1 MQEGIEMLPLNKQK
15 IEEVRERT
23 TEVLNDLLISQK
35 LVLQALSDCD
45 EKSYEQTK
53 VPLKGINSKVEEI
66 DQLIVAVLVRY
77 SPEAKDLREMVAFL
91 KITSS
96 LQRIAT
102 NEKNY
107 IKNMK
112 ICNPETEA
120 EIKRVIVDSLSINK
134 CTIRA
139 LEYTIEMINE
149 KEDKDKLHEIASKI
163 DVEASKT
170 DDIYG
175 MIEKDMLQK
184 MDVAHKLNEDY
195 INLLKYIRKNLKII
209 DRLEDISAK
218 IMFARVGGML

>member
-1 MQEGIEMLPLNKQK
+1 MKQGVEMLPLNKQK

-23 TEVLNDLLISQK
+23 AEVLNDLLISQR

-112 ICNPETEA
+112 ICNPETDS

-139 LEYTIEMINE
+139 LEYTIEMMNE

-195 INLLKYIRKNLKII
+195 VNLLKYIRKNLKII

-218 IMFARVGGML
+218 LMFARVGGTL

>member
-1 MQEGIEMLPLNKQK
+1 MQEGIGMLPLNKQK

-23 TEVLNDLLISQK
+23 AEVLNDLLISQR

-112 ICNPETEA
+112 ICNPQTEA

-184 MDVAHKLNEDY
+184 MDVAHTLNEDY

-218 IMFARVGGML
+218 LMFARVGGML

>member
-1 MQEGIEMLPLNKQK
+1 MQEGIGMLPLNKQK

-23 TEVLNDLLISQK
+23 AEVLNDLLISQR

-170 DDIYG
+170 DNIYR

>member
-1 MQEGIEMLPLNKQK
+1 MQEGIGMLPLNKQK

-23 TEVLNDLLISQK
+23 AEVLNDLLISQR

-112 ICNPETEA
+112 ICNPQTEA

>member
-1 MQEGIEMLPLNKQK
+1 MKQGIEMLPLNKQK

-23 TEVLNDLLISQK
+23 TEVLNDLLISQR
-35 LVLQALSDCD
+35 LVLQALTDCD

-53 VPLKGINSKVEEI
+53 VPLKGINRKVDEI
-66 DQLIVAVLVRY
+66 DQLVVAVLVRY

-112 ICNPETEA
+112 ICNPQTDA
-120 EIKRVIVDSLSINK
+120 EVKRVIVDSLSINK

-139 LEYTIEMINE
+139 LEYTIEMMNE

-184 MDVAHKLNEDY
+184 MNTEHILNEDY
-195 INLLKYIRKNLKII
+195 VSLLKYIRKNLKII

-218 IMFARVGGML
+218 LMFARVGGTL

>member
-1 MQEGIEMLPLNKQK
+1 MKQGIEMLPLNKQK

-23 TEVLNDLLISQK
+23 TEVLNDLLISQR

-66 DQLIVAVLVRY
+66 DQLVVAVLVRY

-112 ICNPETEA
+112 ICNPETDP

-139 LEYTIEMINE
+139 LEYTIEMMNE

-195 INLLKYIRKNLKII
+195 VNLLKYIRKNLKII

-218 IMFARVGGML
+218 LMFARVGGTL

>member
-1 MQEGIEMLPLNKQK
+1 MKQGIEMLPLNKQK

-23 TEVLNDLLISQK
+23 TEVLNDLLISQR

-53 VPLKGINSKVEEI
+53 VPLKGINSKVDEI

-120 EIKRVIVDSLSINK
+120 EIKKVIVDSLSINK

-139 LEYTIEMINE
+139 LEYTIEMMNE
-149 KEDKDKLHEIASKI
+149 KKDKDKLHEIASKI

-184 MDVAHKLNEDY
+184 MDVAHTLNEDY

-218 IMFARVGGML
+218 LMFARVGGML